1 MSSPLSSPSSPNPT
15 TPFSPTSTSTTLP
28 SSYATLSLHKSDTLR
43 FLNFPATLTTALEP
57 AILAAWPPGIDSSSP
72 AGGGG
77 ATSPGPGPAVEY
89 KCKGRPFGY
98 YGTQQ
103 HVGGIRLV
111 RDVLA
116 VLYRHGWE
124 LVTSVLCSRRYTAKD
139 TLFFRCRAQA
149 GRPTGAGAGA
159 GALPAVEW
167 LALAP
172 MGTDK
177 LRVVYDA
184 EGVKLHG
191 AVGEE
196 DNHHDH
202 DHDHLGV
209 LVSGVKKTLQEMGCF
224 EKGDWSHDSFE
235 FELKGKPW
243 RSRGEASNTV
253 RIMLMRLLELMEGHK
268 WRLYAAFVQ
277 RTGSDEDRILDTWY
291 FVREKGEKGNK
302 GQAVEME
309 APVKAE
315 LL

>member
-1 MSSPLSSPSSPNPT
+1 MSSPHSSPSSPT
-15 TPFSPTSTSTTLP
+15 TPFSPTSASTLP
-28 SSYATLSLHKSDTLR
+28 SSYATLSLHRSDTLR
-43 FLNFPATLTTALEP
+43 FLNFPASLTAALEP
-57 AILAAWPPGIDSSSP
+57 AILAAWPPGLESTP
-72 AGGGG
+72 GGPN
-77 ATSPGPGPAVEY
+77 TGPALEY

-139 TLFFRCRAQA
+139 TLFFRNRAQA
-149 GRPTGAGAGA
+149 QAQAQAGAA
-159 GALPAVEW
+159 GSALPAVEW

-184 EGVKLHG
+184 DGVRLHG
-191 AVGEE
+191 ALA
-196 DNHHDH
+196 DDDDDSRHDH

-235 FELKGKPW
+235 FKLKGTPW
-243 RSRGEASNTV
+243 RSRGEASNSV
-253 RIMLMRLLELMEGHK
+253 RIMLMRLLELMEGHR

-277 RTGSDEDRILDTWY
+277 RTGADEDRILDTWY
-291 FVREKGEKGNK
+291 FVREKGEKGSK
-302 GQAVEME
+302 GQPVEME
-309 APVKAE
+309 APAKS
-315 LL
+315 